1 MIKLFFEDIL
11 LVLAVG
17 VVVGAGLPAVFAA
30 GIRALAWG
38 AGGDAEVSH
47 EAGHPAG
54 KVIAYLCFAVVLAVI
69 AMGIS
74 IVVSSGLGY
83 KVDFSHVIPTFH
95 KK

>member
-1 MIKLFFEDIL
+1 MIGLFFTDIL
-11 LVLAVG
+11 MVLLVG
-17 VVVGAGLPAVFAA
+17 VVVGAGLPAIFAF
-30 GIRALAWG
+30 GIRALAYG

-47 EAGHPAG
+47 EAGHPVG
-54 KVIAYLCFAVVLAVI
+54 KLIAYLCFAVVLAVI

-83 KVDFSHVIPTFH
+83 SVDFSHVIPVFH